1 MNLKIQIISLAFSF
15 LYGVVF
21 SLLVNINYRFLFTKR
36 LFYKIVVTFVF
47 IIDMALLYFIF
58 IKMINNGIIHSYFL
72 LMIILGFYIT
82 FPMGR
87 RLRGQVS
94 VNNSKIQ

>member
-58 IKMINNGIIHSYFL
+58 IKMINNGIIHIYFL

-82 FPMGR
+82 FPIGR
-87 RLRGQVS
+87 RLRGKVS